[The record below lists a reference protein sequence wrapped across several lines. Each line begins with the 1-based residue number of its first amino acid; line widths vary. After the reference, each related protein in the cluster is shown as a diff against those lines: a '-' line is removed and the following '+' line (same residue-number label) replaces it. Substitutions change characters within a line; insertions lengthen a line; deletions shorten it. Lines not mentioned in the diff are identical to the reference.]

1 MPDTQE
7 TLDGLLTYLRQRLPA
22 GTEVEADSKLWV
34 GGRLDSMGVIDLMLF
49 VEKAFGVSL
58 FNAPPDPETMDTVGA
73 LAGTIAR
80 MQGEKTP

>member
-1 MPDTQE
+1 VPDTQE

-34 GGRLDSMGVIDLMLF
+34 GGLLDSMGVIDLMLF

-58 FNAPPDPETMDTVGA
+58 FNAPPDLETMDTVGA